1 MAGPK
6 PRQSRDAAAMSKTTK
21 IKIPTRIMT
30 TYLPCLDTTMTIKS
44 CPLFFGEESV
54 YFGEPRGEEVP
65 HSVRLADT
73 AVEQQGRRSLS
84 PANGICSLLPSRHGP
99 ARSPQAYRIP
109 RARCLFAEC
118 VPEEWRGPSRRRV
131 VAAQIRDDRPVARLR
146 QQRRYLDI
154 AMNVVG
160 PAVQ

>member
-1 MAGPK
+1 
-6 PRQSRDAAAMSKTTK
+6 MSKTTK

-44 CPLFFGEESV
+44 YPLFFGEESV

-84 PANGICSLLPSRHGP
+84 PANGIYARSFRLDTDPLEAPKHTESLERVVCLPSAFQRSGVVP
-99 ARSPQAYRIP
+99 AGGVSWP
-109 RARCLFAEC
+109 
-118 VPEEWRGPSRRRV
+118 
-131 VAAQIRDDRPVARLR
+131 
-146 QQRRYLDI
+146 RRYGTI
-154 AMNVVG
+154 AR
-160 PAVQ
+160 